1 MNREKISVKLRSMRG
16 KRTLQ
21 AVSDEIGVT
30 PSALSQ
36 YENGTRVP
44 RDEVKC
50 KLAEY
55 YGVTVQELF
64 YDD

>member
-36 YENGTRVP
+36 YENGARVP